1 MLENYITRLEAGASL
16 TVPEMHQAMDL
27 LLSEG
32 NHDQLKAAFLQNL
45 TKKGETDDE
54 LLAMLS
60 KMEEHG
66 VHISPKCKGTIID
79 VCGTGGDKLQTFNIS
94 TTAAFVIASCG
105 GIVAKH
111 GNRSSSGISGS
122 ADVFEYF
129 GYDLN
134 ADPITI
140 QKIIEKHRIAFLFAQ
155 RFHPAM
161 KHVAAAR
168 KMIPHRTAFNLLGPL
183 CNPARVK
190 NQLIGVFS
198 EEYLER
204 IVNILQRKG
213 AQNIMTVHSQDGLDE
228 LSTTSKNKI
237 CILRDGKIG
246 KMIIDPQKFGLH
258 QAQIKDLQITTKQ
271 DAIQAFIS
279 VLDGT
284 ANQSMIEI
292 TALNASAGLVIAN
305 VAKDLEEGL
314 QLSLE
319 SIKSG
324 QAFSHFENFIRDCG
338 NYSKIQEL
346 KQ

>member
-1 MLENYITRLEAGASL
+1 MLENYIARLEVGANL
-16 TVPEMHQAMDL
+16 KQDEMHKAMEL
-27 LLSEG
+27 LLTEG
-32 NHDQLKAAFLQNL
+32 TPDQVKAVFLQHLAN
-45 TKKGETDDE
+45 KGETDDE
-54 LLAMLS
+54 LLAMLA

-66 VHISPKCKGTIID
+66 VHISPKIKGTIID

-94 TTAAFVIASCG
+94 TTAAFVIASCK

-122 ADVFEYF
+122 ADIFEYF

-134 ADPITI
+134 ADP
-140 QKIIEKHRIAFLFAQ
+140 QKATSIIEKHRIAFLFAQ

-161 KHVAAAR
+161 KNVAAAR
-168 KMIPHRTAFNLLGPL
+168 KMLQSRTAFNLLGPL

-190 NQLIGVFS
+190 HQLIGVFS

-204 IVNILQRKG
+204 IVNILQRRG

-237 CILRDGKIG
+237 CFLREGNVG

-258 QAQIKDLQITTKQ
+258 PATIKDFQITTKQ
-271 DAIQAFIS
+271 EAIQAFVS
-279 VLDGT
+279 VLNGT
-284 ANQSMIEI
+284 ASQARTEI
-292 TALNASAGLVIAN
+292 VALNAAAGLVVGN

-314 QLSLE
+314 ELSLE

-324 QAFSHFENFIRDCG
+324 GSFSHFENFVKDCG
-338 NYSKIQEL
+338 DYTKLKEIIQ
-346 KQ
+346 